1 MALNLLKQ
9 GKLQRAIQEWYA
21 HGKVQERAAPG
32 KKPGAKQQINVEVK
46 TRKNCEKTLYFRS
59 PTEILKP
66 P

>member
-1 MALNLLKQ
+1 MALNLQKENFKEPVRS
-9 GKLQRAIQEWYA
+9 GMQR
-21 HGKVQERAAPG
+21 GRCRKGAAPG

>member
-1 MALNLLKQ
+1 MALNLQKENFKEPVRS
-9 GKLQRAIQEWYA
+9 GMQR
-21 HGKVQERAAPG
+21 GRCRKGAAPG
-32 KKPGAKQQINVEVK
+32 KKPGAMHQINVEVK